1 MRTVDTY
8 ILKEFARNLVLIIL
22 SLIVLYL
29 VVDFFQRIRM
39 FISNG
44 ATLPQMAAYFI
55 YSLPMILVQMTPVS
69 VLLSSLITFGIL
81 SRNCELVALR
91 AAGVSL
97 YRVAAP
103 LVLVAAGIAAFSFM
117 VNELVTPWSNQR
129 VKYTKYIEIQ
139 NRAHAGSFKQY
150 QIWYRGKEGI
160 YNFAVFD
167 PHEGVLR
174 GIKINYLDRSMN
186 MTRRIDAAEGRW
198 RDGAWVFEDLII
210 TTFPEG
216 AFPLVEKL
224 ASAPVNL
231 PEKPQDFLA
240 VQREPDEMG
249 FGELRRFIE
258 KIRSEGYDATPYR
271 VDLYG
276 KVAFPIVSI
285 LMAVLGLCFAAR
297 FERSGGVVQGIGI
310 GIAAGLSYWL
320 FFAFAVSLGRS
331 GVLPPMLSAWAANL
345 VFLAGTVLLLRRVK
359 T

>member
-1 MRTVDTY
+1 MRTIDTY

-29 VVDFFQRIRM
+29 IVDFFQRIRM

-44 ATLPQMAAYFI
+44 ATLPQMTAYFI

-69 VLLSSLITFGIL
+69 VLLASLITFGIL

-97 YRVAAP
+97 YRAATP
-103 LVLVAAGIAAFSFM
+103 LVLIAVGIAALSFM
-117 VNELVTPWSNQR
+117 VSEFVTPWSNQR
-129 VKYTKYIEIQ
+129 VKHTKYIEIQ
-139 NRAHAGSFKQY
+139 NRGQAGTFKQY

-186 MTRRIDAAEGRW
+186 MIKTIDAAEGYW
-198 RDGAWVFEDLII
+198 RDEAWVFQDLMI

-216 AFPLVEKL
+216 QFPSVERV
-224 ASAPVNL
+224 ASAVVDI
-231 PEKPQDFLA
+231 PEKPPDFLA

-249 FGELRRFIE
+249 FAELGRFIA

-271 VDLYG
+271 VDLHG
-276 KVAFPIVSI
+276 KVAFPVVSI

-297 FERSGGVVQGIGI
+297 FERSGGVAQGIGI
-310 GIAAGLSYWL
+310 GIATGLSYWL

-331 GVLPPMLSAWAANL
+331 GVLPPMLSAWAANM
-345 VFLAGTVLLLRRVK
+345 VFLAGTVLLLRRVR